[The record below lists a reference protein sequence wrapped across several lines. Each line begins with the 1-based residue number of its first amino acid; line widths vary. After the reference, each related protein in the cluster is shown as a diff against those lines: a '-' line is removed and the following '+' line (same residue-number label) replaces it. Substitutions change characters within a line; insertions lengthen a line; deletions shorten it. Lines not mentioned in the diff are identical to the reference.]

1 MTHDIYDISNF
12 KQCLNAELKKEL
24 ALKNEINI
32 ICLKYKKLLA
42 EQRKEKEKE
51 KQIILQQRKILQNLS
66 KRRDTLADDS
76 NKIYGHFNH
85 VVDKDVQR

>member
-1 MTHDIYDISNF
+1 MTHDIYEISNF
-12 KQCLNAELKKEL
+12 KQCLHAELKKEL
-24 ALKNEINI
+24 ALKNEIST

-42 EQRKEKEKE
+42 EQRKEKEKSN
-51 KQIILQQRKILQNLS
+51 QIILQQRKILLNLS
-66 KRRDTLADDS
+66 KRRDTLAEDS

>member
-1 MTHDIYDISNF
+1 MTHDIYEISNF
-12 KQCLNAELKKEL
+12 KQCLNTELKKEL
-24 ALKNEINI
+24 ALKDEINM

-42 EQRKEKEKE
+42 EQRKEKEKSTMV
-51 KQIILQQRKILQNLS
+51 ILQQRKIVQNLS